1 MYSGS
6 MKQCLT
12 VNLTIIL
19 MPHVLT
25 LYQLTLN
32 LPTSSPPNSSD
43 FFNMKKSI
51 KTTLKWVVL
60 CYVASV
66 EAVVIILLT
75 LPDLDALR
83 KGLIIVAIS
92 LLKPFLPVVPVC
104 LFLLANIYWK
114 YELMPNYEF
123 HNCLPSEHLRH

>member
-1 MYSGS
+1 MYFGS

-92 LLKPFLPVVPVC
+92 LLNRS
-104 LFLLANIYWK
+104 FLLY
-114 YELMPNYEF
+114 PF
-123 HNCLPSEHLRH
+123 VSFC